1 MIDRLNQL
9 IASEFVLSKRSFYLF
24 LIEVGGLQQGFF
36 KDLFRLQR
44 VLMMT
49 YIALSVEFNK
59 NLNKF

>member
-24 LIEVGGLQQGFF
+24 LNEVGDLQQGFF